1 MGPRGS
7 RPHHL
12 ALQCLGSSGSGRC
25 RPDPPFGLD
34 RFIALALS
42 DMTLS
47 RAPETNKGATEMI
60 HNIKALSL
68 AIVAVAAM
76 SVVAASAAQASEL
89 HATVPNKAN
98 VTGEQSVSLKPQYTK
113 SGSISQCTQAIFE
126 GTITNKGQSQQQT
139 TEQELT
145 VTPTYSG
152 CKTVGINSQVL
163 MNGCKYTITGSHTPQ
178 GGQAQTTALTAWL
191 DITGCTAGKSIETKL
206 SGCTI
211 TVPEQTTL
219 SHLKF
224 TNIAEVQHQP
234 SGQTTPHHVEVQFN
248 IQGITYE
255 YHGIACPK
263 PLDGQPVLITKLT
276 HDGDLTGNATFK
288 AYEDSSTAQVTKHGH
303 QYTEHK
309 CGNQVGLLAT

>member
-1 MGPRGS
+1 
-7 RPHHL
+7 
-12 ALQCLGSSGSGRC
+12 
-25 RPDPPFGLD
+25 
-34 RFIALALS
+34 
-42 DMTLS
+42 
-47 RAPETNKGATEMI
+47 MI
-60 HNIKALSL
+60 RNIKALGL

-89 HATVPNKAN
+89 HATVPNQAN
-98 VTGEQSVSLKPQYTK
+98 VTGEQVIAHKFQLTK
-113 SGSISQCTQAIFE
+113 SGAVTQCTQASFE
-126 GTITNKGQSQQQT
+126 GTITNTGQSQQQT

-178 GGQAQTTALTAWL
+178 GGQAQTTALTAWV
-191 DITGCTAGKSIETKL
+191 DVTGCTAGKAIEIKL
-206 SGCTI
+206 SGCTV

-224 TNIAEVQHQP
+224 KNIAEVQHQP
-234 SGQTTPHHVEVQFN
+234 SGQITPHHVEVEVDVK
-248 IQGITYE
+248 GITYE
-255 YHGIACPK
+255 FHGIACPK
-263 PLDGQPVLITKLT
+263 PLDGQPVEVTKLT
-276 HDGDLTGNATFK
+276 HDGDYTGTATFK
-288 AYEDSSTAQVTKHGH
+288 AYVDSSTPQVTKHGH